1 MELVVTYVGRPVP
14 VSDSGSIPAAR
25 RDLPAPRVTLPG
37 STSRLEG
44 LSLAGEGRS
53 TAFEPVMEVAT
64 AVVTVRISL
73 EGRWVSPPLDP

>member
-1 MELVVTYVGRPVP
+1 MSLALHYC
-14 VSDSGSIPAAR
+14 
-25 RDLPAPRVTLPG
+25 
-37 STSRLEG
+37 

-73 EGRWVSPPLDP
+73 EGRWVSPPLDPWTRRNYPV